1 MSASDN
7 NLTGPQSQTRPKVIY
22 ILKRKITTATTTA
35 TTTTTS
41 TNSCGSAS
49 YSHNSPAWV
58 NINQVD
64 PTRGLA
70 GELSSNFWQ
79 SQVLGSGTEAGGI
92 SYNQAGLGLS
102 SPLTPS
108 KTERDAGSKS
118 MLDLLENIKTEEPE
132 DEGGFNPQLDHQSRL
147 ADSVKKEPGEFCGE
161 NRESAAGSSFMLEL
175 LDHLEMKIEAQED
188 GDITEVESFA
198 KKEPGEFCE
207 ENNFKLDL
215 FEDMETEHQE
225 GGGRNHNIC
234 PYCQKSFQSPSKLEL
249 HIKSHTKTKPFGCE
263 FCTQTFSRNGSLK
276 RHINGVHNG
285 EKHQCHLCTQ
295 TFSRNSNLKSH
306 INGVHLG
313 EKHHQCHLCT
323 QTFSRNGDLKRHI
336 NVVHNGEKHQCHLCT
351 KTFSD
356 KSALKRHIN
365 GVHVE
370 EKKHKCPVCNKSF
383 HRRDYV
389 TRHIKTHDQK

>member
-22 ILKRKITTATTTA
+22 LLKRKITTATTT
-35 TTTTTS
+35 TTS
-41 TNSCGSAS
+41 TTSTGSAS
-49 YSHNSPAWV
+49 YSHSSPAQV

-79 SQVLGSGTEAGGI
+79 SQVLGSGTGAGGVNTSNSI
-92 SYNQAGLGLS
+92 SYNQAGLGLG

-108 KTERDAGSKS
+108 KSERVAGSNS

-132 DEGGFNPQLDHQSRL
+132 DEGGFNPQLDHQCSL

-161 NRESAAGSSFMLEL
+161 NRESAAGSSFMLDL

-198 KKEPGEFCE
+198 KKKPGEFCE

-215 FEDMETEHQE
+215 FEGMETEEQE

-234 PYCQKSFQSPSKLEL
+234 PYCQKSF
-249 HIKSHTKTKPFGCE
+249 HGH
-263 FCTQTFSRNGSLK
+263 LK
-276 RHINGVHNG
+276 R
-285 EKHQCHLCTQ
+285 
-295 TFSRNSNLKSH
+295 H

-313 EKHHQCHLCT
+313 EKQHQCHRCT
-323 QTFSRNGDLKRHI
+323 QTFSRKGD
-336 NVVHNGEKHQCHLCT
+336 
-351 KTFSD
+351 
-356 KSALKRHIN
+356 LKRHIN
-365 GVHVE
+365 GVHVG

-383 HRRDYV
+383 QRRDTV
-389 TRHIKTHDQK
+389 TQHIKTQHQK